1 MPKQSERENAMTEH
15 NRPDPITEAFARC
28 AALGGGTDE
37 VWQIDLDRCTYSLGQ
52 PGLWDGAIFAAWSA
66 R

>member
-1 MPKQSERENAMTEH
+1 MTEH